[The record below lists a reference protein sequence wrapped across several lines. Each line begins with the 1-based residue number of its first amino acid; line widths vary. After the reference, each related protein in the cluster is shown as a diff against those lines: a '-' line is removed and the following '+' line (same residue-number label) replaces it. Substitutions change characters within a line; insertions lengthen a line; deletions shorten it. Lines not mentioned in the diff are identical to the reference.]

1 MTRRVFLVVL
11 LLVHLS
17 GVVALGQDPSAIKL
31 PAPQTDG
38 GKPLMQVLKL
48 RQSAREFGAEKL
60 PPQVLSNLLWAAW
73 GINRP
78 DGRRTAPSASNKQE
92 IDVYVTLPEGA
103 YVYDAKGN
111 TLNPVA
117 AGDLR
122 AATGTQPFP
131 ATAAVNL
138 VYVAD
143 TSKVARPATDPQQ
156 AMNIGADAGFISA
169 NVYLFCAS
177 EGLATVV
184 RASVDKPA
192 LAKALKLKDTQVI
205 VLAQTVGYPKGGN
218 DKK

>member
-1 MTRRVFLVVL
+1 MIRRVFLAFLVL
-11 LLVHLS
+11 TLAS
-17 GVVALGQDPSAIKL
+17 GVVAIGQEPSPIKL
-31 PAPQTDG
+31 PAPQIDG
-38 GKPLMQVLKL
+38 GKPLMQALKL
-48 RQSAREFGAEKL
+48 RQSAREFAAEKL
-60 PPQVLSNLLWAAW
+60 PLQVVSNLLWAAW

-78 DGRRTAPSASNKQE
+78 DGHRTAPSASNRQE

-103 YVYDAKGN
+103 YSYDAKAN

-122 AATGTQPFP
+122 ALTGTQPFP
-131 ATAAVNL
+131 ATAALNL

-169 NVYLFCAS
+169 NAYLYCAS

-205 VLAQTVGYPKGGN
+205 VLAQSVGYPK
-218 DKK
+218 K